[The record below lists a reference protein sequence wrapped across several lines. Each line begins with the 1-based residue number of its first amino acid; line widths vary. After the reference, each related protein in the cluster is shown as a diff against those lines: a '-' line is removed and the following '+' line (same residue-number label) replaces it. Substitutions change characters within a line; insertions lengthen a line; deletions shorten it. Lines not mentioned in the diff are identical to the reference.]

1 MERMSDVVK
10 LNIQDLV
17 EFADQPFKVI
27 DDQSM
32 TELAQSIK
40 DVGVLVPIIVREFE
54 NGKYEIISGHRR
66 KKACEI
72 AGISEIPSII
82 MELDDDEAA
91 IMLVDS
97 NLQREHI
104 LPSERAFAYKLKLE
118 AIKHQGER
126 RDLTSRTIVG
136 KSESADEV
144 GVSFGESGR
153 QVHRYIRLTE
163 LIFQLLDK
171 VDEGIIPVTAGAD
184 LSYLDTKNQAMVN
197 GYIEREVC
205 GVSIKQAKLIR
216 DRYTNDSLD
225 EDGMNKIFAEEEK
238 KEKFYLD
245 FTRLRSYFPK
255 GYTMKECEEALW
267 KILDKMKK

>member
-1 MERMSDVVK
+1 MNNVVFLK
-10 LNIQDLV
+10 IKELI
-17 EFADQPFKVI
+17 EFSDQPFKVI

-40 DVGVLVPIIVREFE
+40 DVGVLVPIIVRRIE

-66 KKACEI
+66 KRACEI

-97 NLQREHI
+97 NLQREYI

-118 AIKHQGER
+118 AIKHQGIKDNNSTCGTDVHKS
-126 RDLTSRTIVG
+126 RDDV
-136 KSESADEV
+136 AQY
-144 GVSFGESGR
+144 GESGR

-171 VDEGIIPVTAGAD
+171 VDEGIIPVTAGAE
-184 LSYLDTKNQAMVN
+184 LSYLDTKNQAKVN
-197 GYIEREVC
+197 DYIESEVC
-205 GVSIKQAKLIR
+205 GVSIKKAKLIR
-216 DRYTNDSLD
+216 DSYTNDNLD
-225 EDGMNKIFAEEEK
+225 EDSLNKIFAEEEK
-238 KEKFYLD
+238 EEKFYLD
-245 FTRLRSYFPK
+245 YTRLKSYFPK
-255 GYTMKECEEALW
+255 EYTMKECEEALW
-267 KILDKMKK
+267 KILGEITKINEI